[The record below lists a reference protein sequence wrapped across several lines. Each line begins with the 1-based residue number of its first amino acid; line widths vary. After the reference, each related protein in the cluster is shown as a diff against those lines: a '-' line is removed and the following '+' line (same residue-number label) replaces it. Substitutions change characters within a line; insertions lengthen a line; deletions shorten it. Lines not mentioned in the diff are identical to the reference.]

1 MTEAVPPALRIHK
14 DGWRSIE
21 PAPTPEELKA
31 FYSGAY
37 FQDSH
42 GTYAQAYSDE
52 ELKHRALLAD
62 LMLHALGEARG
73 TEARGGLLEIGC
85 GEGWFLKAALAAGY
99 EARGLEFSDYGLKR
113 FNPALAHRV
122 DFGDA
127 FGALDRLIEAR
138 AQVDVCVME
147 HVLEHVADPQA
158 LLARL
163 PAVLAPDGVVAITVP
178 NDFSAV
184 QLRARALGHLDRDF
198 WVAPPQHLN
207 YFNAENL
214 PRLLERMGFE
224 VLGGYASFPIDWFLF
239 HPGSNYVRTP
249 ESGKAA
255 HEARMALDLAMAEHG
270 MAAFH
275 GLAQALL
282 ACGAGRSITVIAR
295 PPSRVSGA

>member
-1 MTEAVPPALRIHK
+1 MTAAVPQALRIHR

-21 PAPTPEELKA
+21 PAPTPDELKA

-42 GTYAQAYSDE
+42 GTYAQAYSDV

-62 LMLHALGEARG
+62 LMLHALSQARG
-73 TEARGGLLEIGC
+73 SGGRLLEIGC
-85 GEGWFLKAALAAGY
+85 GEGWFLKAALGAGY

-113 FNPALAHRV
+113 FNPELAPRV

-127 FGALDRLIEAR
+127 FEALDRLIEAR

-147 HVLEHVADPQA
+147 HVLEHVLDPQA

-163 PAVLAPDGVVAITVP
+163 PAILAPGGAVAITVP

-184 QLRARALGHLDRDF
+184 QLRARALGHIDRDF

-207 YFNAENL
+207 YFNSETL
-214 PRLLERMGFE
+214 PRLLGRMGFQ

-239 HPGSNYVRTP
+239 HPGSNYVREP
-249 ESGKAA
+249 GAGKPV
-255 HEARMALDLAMAEHG
+255 HEARMALDLVMAANG
-270 MAAFH
+270 LAAFH

-282 ACGAGRSITVIAR
+282 TCGAGRSLTLIAR
-295 PPSRVSGA
+295 PKA

>member
-1 MTEAVPPALRIHK
+1 MTAAAPHALKIHK

-37 FQDSH
+37 FQESH
-42 GTYAQAYSDE
+42 GTYAQAYSDV

-62 LMLHALGEARG
+62 LMLHALAEARG
-73 TEARGGLLEIGC
+73 IGGRLLEIGC

-113 FNPALAHRV
+113 FNPGLAERV
-122 DFGDA
+122 EFGDA
-127 FGALDRLIEAR
+127 FEALDRLIDSH

-147 HVLEHVADPQA
+147 HVLEHVLDPQA

-163 PAVLAPDGVVAITVP
+163 PAILAPGGVVAITVP

-184 QLRARALGHLDRDF
+184 QLRARALGHIDRAF

-214 PRLLERMGFE
+214 PRLLGRMGFD
-224 VLGGYASFPIDWFLF
+224 VVGGYASFPIDGFLF
-239 HPGSNYVRTP
+239 HPGSNYVADP
-249 ESGKAA
+249 AAGKAT
-255 HEARMALDLAMAEHG
+255 HQARMALDLVMAENG

-275 GLAQALL
+275 GLAQALA
-282 ACGAGRSITVIAR
+282 ACGAGRSLTVIAR
-295 PPSRVSGA
+295 PRP